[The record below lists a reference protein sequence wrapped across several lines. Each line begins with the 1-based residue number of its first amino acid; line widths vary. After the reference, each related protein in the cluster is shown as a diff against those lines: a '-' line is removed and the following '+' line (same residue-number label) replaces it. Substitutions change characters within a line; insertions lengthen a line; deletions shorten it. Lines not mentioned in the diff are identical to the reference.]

1 MPRCDWLAA
10 HPNLAPPISLL
21 RIVCRQCSLLTQ
33 SPSKYTSS
41 VPGNCLIWAGTSPE
55 QGQARVTQIWMNC
68 FWSLRCH
75 SPYQTT
81 LFFCQK
87 FTPFPVPVS
96 TRAVLGI
103 SEGHRVT
110 FKSRLNPPV
119 PPDFGTKDDTA
130 LVVTRCGALV
140 PPPDQPPTK
149 TKATR
154 VQGLR
159 F

>member
-1 MPRCDWLAA
+1 MQAVLPVNTITIQIHIFCTRQLLDLGWHQPRAR
-10 HPNLAPPISLL
+10 PSQSNSNLDELFLVSKMSQSL
-21 RIVCRQCSLLTQ
+21 SDH
-33 SPSKYTSS
+33 
-41 VPGNCLIWAGTSPE
+41 A
-55 QGQARVTQIWMNC
+55 
-68 FWSLRCH
+68 F
-75 SPYQTT
+75 
-81 LFFCQK
+81 FFCQK